1 MAGHF
6 GTESQQEMV
15 DRILERTDGKFNVI
29 HHFGGE
35 LGIATTDNAIALS
48 DGIIDMTTVS
58 TGHSSGILPWIG
70 IFQRPL
76 LCKWP
81 EDFYAVGQAVRPL
94 MEQELS
100 EIGITPIAFYAIDP
114 VSVWTVPE
122 VDGPTDMGGIKIR
135 AWDEASAA
143 VGRALGAD
151 PQVMSFYDVYPALQQ
166 GVVEG
171 GITGSAAVAAVSWY
185 DFCKHGYLL
194 GLPPNT
200 YYLCYNDEAWSELPY
215 EYQVILLEESQRM
228 SDLHL
233 KKSPAEFRGINQILI
248 DNGMTLHEVSTA
260 DRAII
265 ASRLTPLWQEWADA
279 GGPVAQEFLD
289 IALDVLGITT

>member
-1 MAGHF
+1 
-6 GTESQQEMV
+6 MV
-15 DRILERTDGKFNVI
+15 DRIAERTDGNFTIV

-35 LGIATTDNAIALS
+35 LGIDYAEHPTALS
-48 DGIIDMTTVS
+48 DRVVDLATVS

-81 EDFYAVGQAVRPL
+81 EDFYALAQAVRPV
-94 MEQELS
+94 MERELS
-100 EIGITPIAFYAIDP
+100 ELDITPTAFYAIDP

-122 VDGPTDMGGIKIR
+122 VDSPTDMGGIKIR

-151 PQVMSFYDVYPALQQ
+151 PQVMGFYDVYPALQR
-166 GVVEG
+166 GVVDG
-171 GITGSAAVAAVSWY
+171 GITGSAAVASASWY
-185 DFCKHGYLL
+185 EFVKHGYLV

-200 YYLCYNDEAWSELPY
+200 YYLAYNNEAFNELPP
-215 EYQVILLEESQRM
+215 EYQVILLEELHRM

-233 KKSPAEFRGINQILI
+233 KKSPAEFRNINQILI
-248 DNGMTLHEVSTA
+248 DNGVTLHEVSDS

-279 GGPVAQEFLD
+279 GGPVAQELLD
-289 IALDVLGITT
+289 VALDVLGITM